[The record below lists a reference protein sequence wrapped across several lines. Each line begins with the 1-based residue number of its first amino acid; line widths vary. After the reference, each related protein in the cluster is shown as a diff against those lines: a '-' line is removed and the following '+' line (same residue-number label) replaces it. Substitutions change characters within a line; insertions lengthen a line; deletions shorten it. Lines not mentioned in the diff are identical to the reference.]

1 MSDLSVDFAGVKF
14 KNPILLSSA
23 EPTFNFEAMK
33 KGIDQG
39 IGGVIAKSYT
49 DVDSLRAMQNKPEM
63 ALLDEAHHLVMGKV
77 PRMYTHISR
86 TCFVKE
92 DLEEWLRIMEQT
104 VAYGRDHN
112 AVVIGSVAEGSL
124 DAWVDTSK
132 RLEETG
138 IAMLELNFGCPHYGP
153 DGTTGGPVGQN
164 DDVAVSLVR
173 AIKKKVSIPIIV
185 KEPPQIS
192 DMVGSVR
199 KVRRAGADAVTLTN
213 RFSGLVLDIEAGK
226 PYIHSVGGC
235 GGPWVKPFTLR
246 TIHQV
251 ATATDIPITGSNGA
265 TNWRDALEFMMVG
278 ATTVQ
283 FCTAVMIYGYPLL
296 SETLK
301 GMNEFLDRKG
311 YRSVREVI
319 GAANR
324 SVLSYA
330 EVALLPRER
339 YRIEE
344 ERCIQCGACFEAC
357 FYGAIALEGDQ
368 PRITEKCVGCSFCR
382 SFCPEKAI
390 LLDTGN

>member
-1 MSDLSVDFAGVKF
+1 
-14 KNPILLSSA
+14 
-23 EPTFNFEAMK
+23 
-33 KGIDQG
+33 
-39 IGGVIAKSYT
+39 
-49 DVDSLRAMQNKPEM
+49 
-63 ALLDEAHHLVMGKV
+63 
-77 PRMYTHISR
+77 
-86 TCFVKE
+86 
-92 DLEEWLRIMEQT
+92 
-104 VAYGRDHN
+104 
-112 AVVIGSVAEGSL
+112 
-124 DAWVDTSK
+124 
-132 RLEETG
+132 
-138 IAMLELNFGCPHYGP
+138 
-153 DGTTGGPVGQN
+153 
-164 DDVAVSLVR
+164 
-173 AIKKKVSIPIIV
+173 
-185 KEPPQIS
+185 
-192 DMVGSVR
+192 
-199 KVRRAGADAVTLTN
+199 
-213 RFSGLVLDIEAGK
+213 
-226 PYIHSVGGC
+226 
-235 GGPWVKPFTLR
+235 
-246 TIHQV
+246 
-251 ATATDIPITGSNGA
+251 
-265 TNWRDALEFMMVG
+265 MMVG